1 MSACVF
7 CERIEKGEFDDT
19 AHNGVVCFEP
29 LNPVVEGHM
38 LFVPK
43 KHVYDA
49 ADGPLESSFAFFAA
63 SVYGQFQAEDFNLI
77 TNSGEAAS
85 QTIMH
90 LHVHYV
96 PRTEGDG
103 LHLPWT
109 GQPKDSRWQDRAWK
123 HYEDIGR
130 FREL

>member
-1 MSACVF
+1 MSTCVF
-7 CERIEKGEFDDT
+7 CDRIDEGDFVET

-77 TNSGEAAS
+77 TNSGEDAS
-85 QTIMH
+85 QTVMH
-90 LHVHYV
+90 MHVHYV
-96 PRTEGDG
+96 PRAAGDN
-103 LHLPWT
+103 LPLPWT
-109 GQPKDSRWQDRAWK
+109 PQQRGISASQLAKTIEQ
-123 HYEDIGR
+123 